1 MELFRVVKREKQ
13 LHREILAFSI
23 SHDNS
28 NIRIYGHYQLAE
40 EDKIVYYRHPIHKLD
55 FTALDGK
62 EKWTAYRFTKNV
74 YDQFMPM
81 HLKWICSVIDELVPD
96 VDFGVPEQLDSQ
108 VSDDP
113 QHLSQRSEADSLATI
128 EQNDS

>member
-1 MELFRVVKREKQ
+1 MKREKQ